1 MKIVNKHITVEFMG
15 GESIYSC
22 VSQAQAFAIKN
33 YVTVKF
39 KFNGVPMTVVPDCP
53 ASVMFGKNGRLLNSM
68 ASEWYRM
75 VNSKVAE
82 YHRKFDEAER
92 KQPKKKEKTT

>member
-1 MKIVNKHITVEFMG
+1 MKIVNKHITVEFRG

-33 YVTVKF
+33 CVTVKF
-39 KFNGVPMTVVPDCP
+39 KFNGVPMTVVPDRP
-53 ASVMFGKNGRLLNSM
+53 ASAMFGKSGKLLNSM
-68 ASEWYRM
+68 APEWYRM

-82 YHRKFDEAER
+82 YHRKFDEAWL
-92 KQPKKKEKTT
+92 KQPEKKKKG